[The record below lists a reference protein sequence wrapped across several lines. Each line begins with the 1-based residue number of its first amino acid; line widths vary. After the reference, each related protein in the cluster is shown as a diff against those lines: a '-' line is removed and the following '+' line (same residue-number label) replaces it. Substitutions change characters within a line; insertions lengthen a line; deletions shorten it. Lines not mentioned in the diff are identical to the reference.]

1 MGCKKVGIMG
11 GTFDPIHLGHLILGE
26 KAYEQFG
33 LDKVLFMPSGNPP
46 HKRNRE
52 GRATLDQ
59 RIEMVRLAIKGNPH
73 FELSLEDACE
83 EGYSY
88 TKETLT
94 RLKSNHPDT
103 EYYFIMGADSLFSFE
118 DWREPDQIAKLAVL
132 VTAVRDHVKMTEM
145 KTQIAHLNRIFD
157 ADIRILSTP
166 NMDISSQMLREW
178 IREGKSVRYY
188 VPYLVA
194 EYIHEHGIYR
204 PCKTDIRGGCFE
216 F

>member
-26 KAYEQFG
+26 KAFEQFG
-33 LDKVLFMPSGNPP
+33 LDRVLFMPSGNPP
-46 HKRNRE
+46 HKRNRA

-59 RIEMVRLAIKGNPH
+59 RIEMVRLAINENPH

-118 DWREPDQIAKLAVL
+118 EWKEPDQIAKLAVL
-132 VTAVRDHVKMTEM
+132 VTAVRDHVKLTEM
-145 KTQIAHLNRIFD
+145 RTQIAHLNRIYD

-166 NMDISSQMLREW
+166 NMDISSQMLRSW
-178 IREGKSVRYY
+178 IKEGKSVKYY
-188 VPYLVA
+188 IPDTVS
-194 EYIHEHGIYR
+194 EYIHQCGIYR
-204 PCKTDIRGGCFE
+204 SFE
-216 F
+216 LE